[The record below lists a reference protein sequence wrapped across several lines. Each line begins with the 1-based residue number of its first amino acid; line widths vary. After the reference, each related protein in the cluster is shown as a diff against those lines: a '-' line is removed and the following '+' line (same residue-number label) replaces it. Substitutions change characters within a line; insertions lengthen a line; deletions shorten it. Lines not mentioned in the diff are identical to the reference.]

1 MEYASFHYLMHK
13 VPEHQ
18 KPFYVSGPQP
28 LSFDELYSP
37 RDKRSLVLKKEVS
50 YWRTRDR
57 IEYNIYE
64 DRSHKVLIITCFNI
78 EKKEAFRTIFV
89 DLERLYFEI
98 ESKARDSRELITIKI
113 NKKLGDDAVLFKS
126 VGDYVLARLN
136 IKADP
141 LPWPSFALTEQ
152 RPNNESVTI
161 TIAQT
166 TTIETTTAPAI
177 LTSSTSTVSTT
188 TPTPASISTPI
199 SETTDNSNIMQ
210 QPVGPV
216 ERQCTLDK
224 LSSDDYTSLE
234 VDKPT
239 SVTFLLDDIPNVKLQ
254 PTITVPIIEQ
264 ATIEQAAPSASAAVA
279 VPVVTQ
285 TSIKNE
291 DQAKPI
297 NNNTVK
303 PKAPAA
309 KGIKSRK
316 KVAPSN

>member
-37 RDKRSLVLKKEVS
+37 RDKRLLVLKKEVS

-98 ESKARDSRELITIKI
+98 ESKARDSRELLTIKS

-152 RPNNESVTI
+152 RPNNEPMSI

-166 TTIETTTAPAI
+166 TTIETTTAPVV

-199 SETTDNSNIMQ
+199 SETTDDNSNIMQ
-210 QPVGPV
+210 QPVCPV

-224 LSSDDYTSLE
+224 LSSDVYTSLE

-239 SVTFLLDDIPNVKLQ
+239 SVTFLLDDIPNVKVQ
-254 PTITVPIIEQ
+254 PSITAPIIEH
-264 ATIEQAAPSASAAVA
+264 ATTTATTAAAA
-279 VPVVTQ
+279 VPVPVVAQ
-285 TSIKNE
+285 TSINNE
-291 DQAKPI
+291 DQTKPI

-309 KGIKSRK
+309 KGIKSLK